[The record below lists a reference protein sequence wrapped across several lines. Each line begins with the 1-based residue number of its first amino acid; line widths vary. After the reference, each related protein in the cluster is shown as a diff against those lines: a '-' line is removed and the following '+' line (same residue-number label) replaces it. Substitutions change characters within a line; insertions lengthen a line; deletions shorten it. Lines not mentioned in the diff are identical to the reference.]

1 MVSNFDQFRDIYPY
15 TSRYF
20 DLNPHK
26 YHYLDEGGGE
36 TLLFLHGNPTWSFY
50 YRTLIQR
57 LKDGYRCVAPDH
69 IGCGLSDK
77 PQDYNYTL
85 SIHIDNLEK
94 LVDSLELKNITLVLH
109 DWGGAIGMG
118 LAVRRPELIKRLVL
132 FNTAAF
138 LSSHMPFRI
147 NICRKPF
154 IGPIATRYFNAF
166 AKGVLM
172 FGLKNQERL
181 TEQVR
186 AGYLAPYDSFENRVA
201 NLRFVQDI
209 PMDSTAES
217 YQVVKNIENS
227 LQQFNKLP
235 IMIAWG
241 MKDFCFNLH
250 FLNKWKEIFPSAEVH
265 EVEHAGHLVVEDAC
279 EEIIPW
285 MCLFLKNNPL

>member
-109 DWGGAIGMG
+109 DWVGAIGMG

-217 YQVVKNIENS
+217 YPVVKNIENN

-241 MKDFCFNLH
+241 MKDFCFNHH